1 MRHNTQE
8 LVQPY
13 ILSISDKNH
22 TLKIKAATLRVI
34 YLNKKQ
40 VITLHGVAET

>member
-40 VITLHGVAET
+40 VITLHGVAEI